1 MSIRSH
7 CFKTISEISKD
18 ATNGCNFLLWAVQD
32 TSISSKVA
40 SPNAPLGY
48 GLCLL
53 NLGLDGFTNASQ
65 DSLTARFSLSLS
77 PNVYHCTR
85 IISWKQKISVVSC
98 ELLSVATNMYL
109 NAAAV
114 PNSESWSYP

>member
-1 MSIRSH
+1 MSIRSR

-18 ATNGCNFLLWAVQD
+18 ATNGCNFLLWVVQN

-77 PNVYHCTR
+77 LALHMS
-85 IISWKQKISVVSC
+85 IIA
-98 ELLSVATNMYL
+98 LG
-109 NAAAV
+109 
-114 PNSESWSYP
+114 